1 MRLGARVSSRASMLA
16 ALTLMTACQI
26 SRADIIEITTR
37 AQFNALASGQTT
49 ITFES
54 LAVPTNSFVNY
65 GSSIALDGVTFADT
79 RNEYGVNGSAFGLGD
94 GSTYLQGDGHGSQ
107 NVTLPTLVS
116 AVGSDIFNTGSM
128 SETETGTVTD
138 STGATF
144 NFSAIAPAGT
154 GSPSVAFLG
163 FLDTTPGATI
173 ESIVYNS
180 PADQQLPALDNF
192 SFGTAVAAP
201 LPSAASCGLVLLG
214 CFGLLLLARRR
225 AAGA

>member
-1 MRLGARVSSRASMLA
+1 MLA
-16 ALTLMTACQI
+16 ALMLMMACQV
-26 SRADIIEITTR
+26 SRADIIEIATR
-37 AQFNALASGQTT
+37 AQFNVLASGQTT

-65 GSSIALDGVTFADT
+65 GSSIVLDGVTFADS
-79 RNEYGVNGSAFGLGD
+79 RNEYGVNGSAFGPGD
-94 GSTYLQGDGHGSQ
+94 RSTYLQGDGHSSQ

-116 AVGSDIFNTGSM
+116 AVGSDIFNTGSTP
-128 SETETGTVTD
+128 ETETGTVTD

-173 ESIVYNS
+173 ESIVYDS
-180 PADQQLPALDNF
+180 PADQELPALDNF

-201 LPSAASCGLVLLG
+201 LPSAAAGALPLLG
-214 CFGLLLLARRR
+214 GLGLITLARRR
-225 AAGA
+225 VVGA